1 MDWGIKRTLRYKGRQ
16 VKDMDDYSESEYR
29 PRSFEEHFRP
39 DSRSDYSDLIQK
51 EKPVIKEEKKTEK
64 PKKGKNIVELLTGGE
79 DIGEFARK
87 LNLDPEMAEKM
98 LVPLLSLLDK
108 YGVGESITA
117 SPRVE
122 SATNAF
128 EIIRDV
134 APVVKG
140 AAEFI
145 SGRRAELESTDLAF
159 LEQIKEAQGVA
170 DASLFDDDEDE
181 LFTIGESVQEVEE
194 IVEIPVQP
202 EPAPLDLDSF
212 DAKDWGNFFA
222 TEGAMVP
229 QEKTWD
235 IVNNDLTAAL
245 DAQHNAVEAWA
256 KKEGVVVREKVAKEK
271 GGGNLDLG
279 VRTDYHNMDI
289 GGGDAGIAHTFTEVK
304 GMNPDAFA
312 IVDVSDLAENQGL
325 SMNEIMEG
333 DSQRKI
339 NNQANEE
346 WETEPIDV
354 SEFIEDEP
362 MVDYET
368 ADIPEAL
375 EEYDPLHIQDF
386 DVPTFDME
394 EIEDLERLQAEENEA
409 RNDEQGE

>member
-1 MDWGIKRTLRYKGRQ
+1 MS
-16 VKDMDDYSESEYR
+16 DMDDYSESEYR

-39 DSRSDYSDLIQK
+39 DSRSDYTDLIQK
-51 EKPVIKEEKKTEK
+51 EKPVVKEEKKTEK

-108 YGVGESITA
+108 YGVGETITA

-170 DASLFDDDEDE
+170 DASLFDDDEDD
-181 LFTIGESVQEVEE
+181 LFTVGETIQEVEE
-194 IVEIPVQP
+194 IVEMPSQP

-212 DAKDWGNFFA
+212 DAKDWGTFFA
-222 TEGAMVP
+222 TDGAMVP
-229 QEKTWD
+229 REKTWD

-245 DAQHNAVEAWA
+245 DAQHNAVEEWA
-256 KKEGVVVREKVAKEK
+256 KKEGVVVREKVATAK
-271 GGGNLDLG
+271 GGNLDLG
-279 VRTDYHNMDI
+279 VRTDYQNMEL
-289 GGGDAGIAHTFTEVK
+289 GNPDAGVPHTFTEVQ
-304 GMNPDAFA
+304 GMNTNAFE
-312 IVDVSDLAENQGL
+312 IVDVSDLANSQGL
-325 SMNEIMEG
+325 SMNEIMEA

-339 NNQANEE
+339 NNEAHEQ

-354 SEFIEDEP
+354 TEFIEDEP
-362 MVDYET
+362 MLDYAE
-368 ADIPEAL
+368 ADIPESL

-386 DVPTFDME
+386 DVPTFDMD
-394 EIEDLERLQAEENEA
+394 EIEDLERLQAHENET
-409 RNDEQGE
+409 RNDEQVE

>member
-1 MDWGIKRTLRYKGRQ
+1 
-16 VKDMDDYSESEYR
+16 MDDYSESEYR

-51 EKPVIKEEKKTEK
+51 EKPVVEEKKKEE
-64 PKKGKNIVELLTGGE
+64 PAKKGKNIVELLTGGE
-79 DIGEFARK
+79 DIGDFARK

-108 YGVGESITA
+108 YGVGETLTA
-117 SPRVE
+117 SPKVE

-194 IVEIPVQP
+194 VVEVAPQP
-202 EPAPLDLDSF
+202 EVPLLDIDSF
-212 DAKDWGNFFA
+212 DANDWGTFFA

-229 QEKTWD
+229 KEKKWD

-256 KKEGVVVREKVAKEK
+256 KQEGVVVREKVNRTRN
-271 GGGNLDLG
+271 GGNLDMN
-279 VRTDYHNMDI
+279 VRTDYQNMEL
-289 GGGDAGIAHTFTEVK
+289 GNPEAGVPHTFTEVK

-312 IVDVSDLAENQGL
+312 IVDVSDLAEHQGL

-339 NNQANEE
+339 NNEANEE

-354 SEFIEDEP
+354 SEFIEDKP
-362 MVDYET
+362 MVNYGEMDV
-368 ADIPEAL
+368 PEAL
-375 EEYDPLHIQDF
+375 EDYDPLHIQDF
-386 DVPTFDME
+386 DIPDFELYDIQEV
-394 EIEDLERLQAEENEA
+394 EILQAEENEA
-409 RNDEQGE
+409 RNDEAGE